1 MITITISDI
10 ELYDNDSEQF
20 VMSKGGTFRFEH
32 SLDAIAKWEA
42 KWKLP
47 FLNSK
52 LTNAQLNDYYQTM
65 CLDKGLTKKHLIP
78 EVVEKLTEYINDEYT
93 ATTFQNENTTPS
105 SQKIMTCEVIFALMV
120 AAHVP
125 FECSGWNINRLMA
138 LLRVI
143 SIQSE
148 EPKKMTPQEVLEQNR
163 KLNEERKRKYNTKG

>member
-10 ELYDNDSEQF
+10 ELYDNTSEQF
-20 VMSKGGTFRFEH
+20 VTATGGTFRFEH

-47 FLNSK
+47 FLSTK
-52 LTNAQLNDYYQTM
+52 LTNAQLNEYYLMM
-65 CLDKGLTKKHLIP
+65 CLDKGFGKQHLIP
-78 EVVEKLTEYINDEYT
+78 EVVEKLTEYMNDAYT
-93 ATTFQNENTTPS
+93 ATTIQNDNNSPS
-105 SQKIMTCEVIFALMV
+105 SQKVMTCEVIYALMV

-125 FECSGWNINRLMA
+125 FECSGWNINRLMT

-148 EPKKMTPQEVLEQNR
+148 EPKKMSPQEVLEQNR
-163 KLNEERKRKYNTKG
+163 RLNEERKLKYNTKG